1 MCPPDSRINAPMGLG
16 GLFHVQSQVPR
27 RTFAVVVFAMI
38 DNLGSQEL
46 GLANL
51 HMVNVFQYSSPRLNI
66 RLRD

>member
-1 MCPPDSRINAPMGLG
+1 MGLG

-38 DNLGSQEL
+38 DNLGSQEF

-51 HMVNVFQYSSPRLNI
+51 HMVNVFQYSSPRLKGSRSGEITATN
-66 RLRD
+66 